1 MNVFQDLVNEL
12 KEENL
17 LEETVGSDNEEPS
30 EESLSFSAFDSTAK
44 LPTPGFLRPA
54 PDAQGGSASKIPH
67 ESLAASDDGVFPGDD
82 SSPESEGSSG
92 CSELPESAEADGSF
106 NDVPNAD
113 NRPASKRDR
122 EFFKKRVSGEVAS
135 LQMVEHIVAGIE
147 REYLKKVPEQYD
159 DFQVKKSLNIYLQSF
174 NDADTER
181 QLNAEFELL
190 QETEK
195 WCTALAARDK
205 AIPTS
210 SLRQFVQNSKPA
222 LSSQAMLALARFYRN
237 LPYSEATR
245 SKFDFIITRL
255 FSKPIGG
262 DLRACLFDRDE
273 MLGHINGLYEEW
285 SSVSLYAA
293 DEEED
298 SKILLTAL
306 SFADFA
312 DEAEKAETFD
322 QLLKN
327 EFFERLQLFKE
338 SISELFFAPNVVV
351 AAIEANV
358 RIGNVYVSL
367 LEREQERLEE
377 GSLNSK
383 IRSFDQD
390 AIAIAAARAFDQNGT
405 GPRRKADGLKAEEMP
420 DEKLYD
426 EAIEQQTTEEP
437 LPARDVVL
445 PSASRNALRRLIDKG
460 FSVNRW
466 VLASCIAMI
475 VVAIGIYVWGN
486 YLVQEEVTS
495 AGVTPIS
502 FQNSQIADHIKV
514 AKLSGENLYLQMNA
528 SWDTLPKEKRQEHLQ
543 RLLQEGSAKGFKQ
556 VTIINSS
563 GKYGGFASASR
574 LDVVMP

>member
-17 LEETVGSDNEEPS
+17 LEETVGSNNEEPS
-30 EESLSFSAFDSTAK
+30 DASLGFSEFDSTET
-44 LPTPGFLRPA
+44 LPPPDFLKPGSEP
-54 PDAQGGSASKIPH
+54 QGGSVSEISH
-67 ESLAASDDGVFPGDD
+67 EGLAASDDGVFSDDD
-82 SSPESEGSSG
+82 SSLGSEGSSAY
-92 CSELPESAEADGSF
+92 SDQPEAADADVSLD
-106 NDVPNAD
+106 DVPNAD

-174 NDADTER
+174 NDADAER

-195 WCTALAARDK
+195 WCTALAARDRS
-205 AIPTS
+205 IPTS
-210 SLRQFVQNSKPA
+210 SLRQFVHNSKPA

-255 FSKPIGG
+255 FSKQIGG
-262 DLRACLFDRDE
+262 DLRACLFDREE
-273 MLGHINGLYEEW
+273 MMGHINSLYEEW

-351 AAIEANV
+351 AAIEANI

-367 LEREQERLEE
+367 LEREQERSEE
-377 GSLNSK
+377 GSLSSK
-383 IRSFDQD
+383 IRNIDQD

-405 GPRRKADGLKAEEMP
+405 DPRRKADDHKAEVMP
-420 DEKLYD
+420 DEGLCY
-426 EAIEQQTTEEP
+426 EVIEKQTSTEP
-437 LPARDVVL
+437 SSARDVVL
-445 PSASRNALRRLIDKG
+445 PSASKNAFRRLIDKG
-460 FSVNRW
+460 VTVNRW

-475 VVAIGIYVWGN
+475 VAAIGVYVWGN
-486 YLVQEEVTS
+486 YLVKEEVTS
-495 AGVTPIS
+495 SGVTPIS
-502 FQNSQIADHIKV
+502 FQNSPISEHIRV

-543 RLLQEGSAKGFKQ
+543 RLLQEGPAKGFKQ